1 MPGTRRPQQ
10 HQPPEGRGRARGLC
24 VEDKPFGIANFNME
38 ISFQSF
44 FFSSLISGD
53 VLHEVFEIQEHFDS
67 S

>member
-1 MPGTRRPQQ
+1 MFKTETFRHRQLQ
-10 HQPPEGRGRARGLC
+10 HGDFFP
-24 VEDKPFGIANFNME
+24 KFF
-38 ISFQSF
+38 F